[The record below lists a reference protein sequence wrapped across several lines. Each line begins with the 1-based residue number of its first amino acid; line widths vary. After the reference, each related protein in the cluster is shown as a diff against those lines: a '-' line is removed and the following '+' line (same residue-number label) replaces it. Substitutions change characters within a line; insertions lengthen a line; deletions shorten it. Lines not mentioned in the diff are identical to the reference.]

1 MIMGKTIK
9 DDKQSYKTHYNYISC
24 LSQLIKGSSLK
35 CTAVLTKDNLPFL
48 EKKLNLID
56 LTKKSLKDEY
66 EIVRIDNEYSY
77 ASTSWLP
84 VKTYYLLFN
93 QLLTI
98 EYVIKN
104 NKNVFNT
111 KHIDCV
117 NIFTE
122 KLKTKEI
129 EFSNPILNQ
138 VFDKSILNY
147 SSKTSGANLSHKTKP
162 DVMYKLIMKKMAEYK
177 LEDWQRVVAKNENFR
192 SNKDKQK
199 KIAFLNKLSLSI
211 FDFLYCMR
219 IRANYRDFAF
229 INGVSPTETANY
241 FKKYYNFSASFF
253 NLLKKLENSLI
264 KMRSSKK

>member
-35 CTAVLTKDNLPFL
+35 CAAVLTKDNLPFL

-66 EIVRIDNEYSY
+66 EIVLIDNEYSY

-129 EFSNPILNQ
+129 EFSDPILNQ
-138 VFDKSILNY
+138 VFDKSILKY
-147 SSKTSGANLSHKTKP
+147 SSKKSGANLSHKTKP
-162 DVMYKLIMKKMAEYK
+162 DIMYKLIMKKIAEYK
-177 LEDWQRVVAKNENFR
+177 LKDWQRFSAKIDNFR
-192 SNKDKQK
+192 LTKDKQK
-199 KIAFLNKLSLSI
+199 RDDFLKNINISI

-229 INGVSPTETANY
+229 IDGVSPTETANY
-241 FKKYYNFSASFF
+241 FKEYYSFSVSFF
-253 NLLKKLENSLI
+253 NLLKKIENSLV
-264 KMRSSKK
+264 KMRS

>member
-1 MIMGKTIK
+1 MKLVTK
-9 DDKQSYKTHYNYISC
+9 DDKQSYKTHYNYIKC
-24 LSQLIKGSSLK
+24 LSRLISGSTLK
-35 CTAVLTKDNLPFL
+35 SNLSLTKDSLKFL
-48 EKKLNLID
+48 DQKRNLID
-56 LTKKSLKDEY
+56 LTRKSLKDEY
-66 EIVRIDNEYSY
+66 GIVCIDNEYSY

-98 EYVIKN
+98 EYIIKN
-104 NKNVFNT
+104 DKNVFNT

-129 EFSNPILNQ
+129 EFSDPILNQ
-138 VFDKSILNY
+138 VFDKSILSY

-162 DVMYKLIMKKMAEYK
+162 DVMYKLIMKKIAEYK
-177 LEDWQRVVAKNENFR
+177 LKDWQRVVAKTESFR
-192 SNKDKQK
+192 SIKDKQK
-199 KIAFLNKLSLSI
+199 KLVFLNKLNLSI

-229 INGVSPTETANY
+229 IDGISPMETANY
-241 FKKYYNFSASFF
+241 FKEYYNFSISFF
-253 NLLKKLENSLI
+253 NLLKKLEISLT
-264 KMRSSKK
+264 KMRY